1 MNSESKPDIAWYE
14 ARIRDLEATLR
25 QNDQSLITKFNL
37 TPMKAN
43 ILGLLIALP
52 VATPYTIQ
60 QRLELTSNAAKVQM
74 CRLRDDL
81 KKLGLKIESC
91 RNVGY
96 WLDVATKQKIKDMLA
111 DDAPSTAPDLAATP
125 PDNKDV
131 ALT

>member
-25 QNDQSLITKFNL
+25 QNDQSLITRFSL

-43 ILGLLIALP
+43 ILGLLISLP

-60 QRLELTSNAAKVQM
+60 QRLELTSNAAKVQI
-74 CRLRDDL
+74 CRLREDL
-81 KKLGLKIESC
+81 KKLDIKIESC

-96 WLDVATKQKIKDMLA
+96 WLTAETKQKIKDMLA
-111 DDAPSTAPDLAATP
+111 DVTPKVTPETAETPS
-125 PDNKDV
+125 
-131 ALT
+131 